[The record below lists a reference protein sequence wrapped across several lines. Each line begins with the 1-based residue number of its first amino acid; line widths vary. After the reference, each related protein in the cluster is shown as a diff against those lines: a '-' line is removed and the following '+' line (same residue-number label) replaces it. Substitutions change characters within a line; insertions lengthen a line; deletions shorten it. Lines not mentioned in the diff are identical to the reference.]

1 MRTVTRIA
9 KLEHRLGIAKGAPRI
24 RYVVRPASPFPES
37 KYLQVLEEMRIP
49 WPHITMV
56 NLCAIPT
63 GLNEQEM
70 ERFLRKCGAEICY
83 PRNAPNF
90 GVPIAGVQRD
100 DDPAE

>member
-1 MRTVTRIA
+1 MRTVTRRID
-9 KLEHRLGIAKGAPRI
+9 KLEHRFGIATDTPRI
-24 RYVVRPASPFPES
+24 VVRPARSFPES
-37 KYLQVLEEMRIP
+37 KCLQVLEECGFLGP
-49 WPHITMV
+49 QITMV

-70 ERFLRKCGAEICY
+70 ERFLRKRGAEICY

-90 GVPIAGVQRD
+90 GVPIAGVQQD